1 MQHSGKASHIG
12 TASSLLQEDVERR
25 DRHARGDRGTPPT
38 RVIDYYFSVLS
49 DWAYFGGE
57 RLEQLA
63 RRYGV
68 RVNHMPMR
76 LAAVYAGTGGI
87 LLQKR
92 SKQRQNYRVIELIR
106 WRDYLGIPIELFPK
120 HYPTDDQLGSCMI
133 IAAKLSGADCGL
145 LANSILRAIWAENR
159 DIADPDTLRKI
170 ADGLGMDGEGLLA
183 SARAASASQEFE
195 RYTQE
200 AQERGVFGSPFYFFA
215 EEAFWGQDRL
225 QFLEDALAR
234 SAKQETLPRL
244 IALTQ

>member
-1 MQHSGKASHIG
+1 MQRSSNANHIG
-12 TASSLLQEDVERR
+12 AASSWFQGDVEHR
-25 DRHARGDRGTPPT
+25 DPHGSVDRGTPPT

-63 RRYGV
+63 RKYGV

-92 SKQRQNYRVIELIR
+92 SKQRQDYRVVELIR
-106 WRDYLGIPIELFPK
+106 WRDYLGIPIELFPR
-120 HYPTDDQLGSCMI
+120 HYPTDDQLGSSMI

-159 DIADPDTLRKI
+159 NIADPDTLRKI

-183 SARAASASQEFE
+183 SARAASTSQEFE
-195 RYTQE
+195 RYTQG
-200 AQERGVFGSPFYFFA
+200 AQERGVFGSPFYFFGD
-215 EEAFWGQDRL
+215 EAFWGQDRL

-234 SAKQETLPRL
+234 SAQETLPRL
-244 IALTQ
+244 IALAQ

>member
-1 MQHSGKASHIG
+1 M
-12 TASSLLQEDVERR
+12 
-25 DRHARGDRGTPPT
+25 
-38 RVIDYYFSVLS
+38 VIDYYFSVLS

-57 RLEQLA
+57 RLERLA

-68 RVNHMPMR
+68 RINHMPMR

-87 LLQKR
+87 ILQKR
-92 SKQRQNYRVIELIR
+92 SKQRQDYRVVELVR

-120 HYPTDDQLGSCMI
+120 RYPTDDQLSSCMI
-133 IAAKLSGADCGL
+133 IAAKLSRADCGL
-145 LANSILRAIWAENR
+145 LANAILRAIWAENR
-159 DIADPDTLRKI
+159 DIADADTLRKL

-183 SARAASASQEFE
+183 SARAGSTIQEFD

-200 AQERGVFGSPFYFFA
+200 AQDRGVFGSPFYFLG

-234 SAKQETLPRL
+234 TAKPGTLPRL
-244 IALTQ
+244 IPQTQ